1 MSDRNQRRKLHEVMT
16 LMGKRLESGRD
27 LAPVEDREE
36 WERLVASSP
45 PEERRL
51 LEELARF
58 VDLWRYFRERN
69 QRLGPE
75 MVDAVREL
83 HTLPFLA
90 RIERLIQI
98 NLELMERV
106 GDDGPGAQSR
116 H

>member
-1 MSDRNQRRKLHEVMT
+1 MSDKNQRRELLEVMT
-16 LMGKRLESGRD
+16 LMGKRMESGGD

-36 WERLVASSP
+36 WDRLVASRP

-75 MVDAVREL
+75 MVDAVRGL
-83 HTLPFLA
+83 HTLPVAA
-90 RIERLIQI
+90 RIERLKQI